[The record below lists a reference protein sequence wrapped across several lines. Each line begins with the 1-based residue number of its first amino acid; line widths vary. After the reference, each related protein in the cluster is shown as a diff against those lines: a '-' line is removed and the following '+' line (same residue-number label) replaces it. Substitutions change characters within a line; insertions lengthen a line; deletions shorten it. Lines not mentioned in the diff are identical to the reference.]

1 MKTRFSDDGL
11 ASLARLEGL
20 FAVNFFGTTGF
31 HAFDDSSSNVTAGGV
46 ASLKRLSHL
55 GWLGCCARLGRD
67 ATMRE
72 VAAMPHVRMLFGQ
85 DMVAGDEGF
94 AALSASRTVEY
105 INGRRTYNLG
115 SHGLSSLAA
124 MPALRGLSMSR
135 NVSDDGFAALPGFPA
150 FTECGLSD
158 VPDESDRHVGRC
170 RRLEWIRFSRENTDA
185 ATAHIQGLFTL
196 KRVEIHGT
204 HVTDR
209 SLEILATMPSLE
221 AIGLHGCRG
230 VTSAGLALLAGLP
243 RLRELQLNL
252 PRVTRDGL
260 PPFPS
265 RVRIRYHVS

>member
-1 MKTRFSDDGL
+1 
-11 ASLARLEGL
+11 
-20 FAVNFFGTTGF
+20 
-31 HAFDDSSSNVTAGGV
+31 
-46 ASLKRLSHL
+46 
-55 GWLGCCARLGRD
+55 
-67 ATMRE
+67 MRE
-72 VAAMPHVRMLFGQ
+72 VAAMPHLRMLFGQ

-94 AALSASRTVEY
+94 AALSASKTVEY

-115 SHGLSSLAA
+115 SRGLRSLAA
-124 MPALRGLSMSR
+124 MPALRGLSMSCR
-135 NVSDDGFAALPGFPA
+135 NVGDDGFAALPGFPA
-150 FTECGLSD
+150 FTECGLSE
-158 VPDESDRHVGRC
+158 VPDESYRHVGRC

-185 ATAHIQGLFTL
+185 ATANIQGLLTL

-230 VTSAGLALLAGLP
+230 VTSTGLALLAGLP

-252 PRVTRDGL
+252 PHVTRDGL
-260 PPFPS
+260 PQFPS